1 MVARLRAFLASF
13 ASETILVANKV
24 FLSLIPG
31 ERRRLFVG
39 RLVDLAFR
47 LDSADSF
54 AEHRKLLIDR
64 LVDSAFK
71 VDQAESFNAF
81 IESTSSGELTEAQKE
96 RLFRHSC
103 SQFGNTKVP
112 DSAITAF
119 EATCGGVV
127 HYGQEGEDIL
137 LEKLLGD
144 RRSGFFVDV
153 GAHHATR
160 FSNTFALYR
169 RGWRGINI
177 DATPGSMESFRRFRP
192 EDTNLEVA
200 VSDNKETLSL
210 SVFKESALNTTD
222 EALARSYA
230 EGGWSLTGTV
240 DLEPRSLAEILEAHL
255 LPGQKIDLLSID
267 VEGNEMAVLRSNDWD
282 RFCPDTI
289 VIEAL
294 DVSMT
299 ALHEAPAVVFLAER
313 EFVPLSRLFN
323 SIILRRKARECA
335 ES

>member
-1 MVARLRAFLASF
+1 MVAKLRAFLASF
-13 ASETILVANKV
+13 ASETVLVANKV
-24 FLSLIPG
+24 LLSLLPG

-81 IESTSSGELTEAQKE
+81 IDSTSSGELTEAQKE

-103 SQFGNTKVP
+103 SQFGNASVP

-127 HYGQEGEDIL
+127 HYSQEGEDIL
-137 LEKLLGD
+137 LERLLGD

-160 FSNTFALYR
+160 FSNTFGLYR
-169 RGWRGINI
+169 KGWRGINI
-177 DATPGSMESFRRFRP
+177 DATPGSMESFKRVRP
-192 EDTNLEVA
+192 EDINMEAA
-200 VSDNKETLSL
+200 VSDDTEPLSF
-210 SVFKESALNTTD
+210 SIFKEGALNTFDQT
-222 EALARSYA
+222 LARSRV
-230 EGGWSLTGTV
+230 EGGWELAGTV
-240 DLEPRSLAEILEAHL
+240 ELSSRSLAEIVERY
-255 LPGQKIDLLSID
+255 LPAGQHIDLLSID
-267 VEGNEMAVLRSNDWD
+267 VEGREMAVLRSHDWD

-294 DVSMT
+294 ST
-299 ALHEAPAVVFLAER
+299 PLALLHEAPVVVFLAER
-313 EFVPLSRLFN
+313 GFVPLSRLFN
-323 SIILRRKARECA
+323 SIILQRKARECA